1 VLLLGRVRRHED
13 VLAIAL
19 VIVVLLI
26 VGTIAWRNREKVPVE
41 IDAGLLAFSRTEPP
55 SSDHRR

>member
-1 VLLLGRVRRHED
+1 
-13 VLAIAL
+13 

-41 IDAGLLAFSRTEPP
+41 IDTGLLAFSRTEPP